1 MMQWGV
7 QEMARQRHRDLVEQ
21 ARGARNPAAGRS
33 AEAATLRVVKP
44 PVTGHAASAV
54 PARGRRPVRPLGHH
68 LGALLIR
75 AGTRLGG
82 ASVRTS

>member
-1 MMQWGV
+1 M
-7 QEMARQRHRDLVEQ
+7 
-21 ARGARNPAAGRS
+21 
-33 AEAATLRVVKP
+33 KP